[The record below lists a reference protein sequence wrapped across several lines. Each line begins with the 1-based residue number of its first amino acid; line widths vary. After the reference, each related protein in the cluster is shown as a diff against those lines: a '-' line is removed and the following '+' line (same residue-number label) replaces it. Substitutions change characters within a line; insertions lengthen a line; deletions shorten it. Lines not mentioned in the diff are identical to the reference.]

1 MPLYEYKCSGCG
13 RLFDKFYEVSKYQ
26 ESPECQSCYS
36 LSTRIFTPIY
46 HRSFIIEPYY
56 DYGLGQVIRTS
67 NERKQVMKEKGLEE
81 AHGIKREDFNK
92 KMIDPFD
99 EKRKMEKKKK
109 ESVDFMNY
117 LEDHGVPEAPL

>member
-1 MPLYEYKCSGCG
+1 
-13 RLFDKFYEVSKYQ
+13 
-26 ESPECQSCYS
+26 
-36 LSTRIFTPIY
+36 
-46 HRSFIIEPYY
+46 
-56 DYGLGQVIRTS
+56 
-67 NERKQVMKEKGLEE
+67 MKEKGLEE